1 MLRRNAALVGLTLIL
16 ASGAAACS
24 SRTPPGELRRGGVAR
39 VELPGIDGRTCQFAS
54 RDSELPAFSRLAR
67 LGTRGNVALW
77 GLDLTPADSVVLS
90 VRYDDQGR
98 LAWVRAIEAS
108 LDPTRV
114 VTLER
119 LLMESLNEDGPI
131 DWGVRVHVVGGD
143 VAGVEPSV
151 ICPPEPRKGLRQRV
165 IPLVTSA
172 RDLAALEHAR
182 GRRYP
187 IQIFLDHDGR
197 ITGVR
202 LPRPS
207 GDTVVDQF
215 LMDWVF
221 GTDFEPKLHDGI
233 RLAAVVEDEIY
244 IPIRRR

>member
-1 MLRRNAALVGLTLIL
+1 MVRRNAALVGLALIL
-16 ASGAAACS
+16 ATGVGACGG
-24 SRTPPGELRRGGVAR
+24 RTPPGELRRGGMAR
-39 VELPGIDGRTCQFAS
+39 VELPGVEGRTCQFAS
-54 RDSELPAFSRLAR
+54 RDAELPAFSRLAR

-77 GLDLTPADSVVLS
+77 GLDLTPSDSVVLS

-98 LAWVRAIEAS
+98 LAWVQAIESS

-114 VTLER
+114 ATLER
-119 LLMESLNEDGPI
+119 LFMESLNEAGPI

-143 VAGVEPSV
+143 VAGLEPSV

-187 IQIFLDHDGR
+187 IQIFLDPDGR

-233 RLAAVVEDEIY
+233 RLSAVVEEEIY